1 MNLTKNFLNILSVW
15 IQLVSLIYFL
25 DFLGII
31 FKKQIKKNRLVLSL
45 TIYFLTTIIFY
56 FFYNKFSE
64 TTRIVAVIFFYAS
77 FTLTLYIMT
86 GIFNSKIIY
95 FIALFDLSVSLA
107 KTSVSNILANLFNAN
122 ARDISPFVMIFIQT
136 ALLII
141 ILFVM
146 KKNNAQRNISVLEMI
161 PRHIYIMLMTAIIC
175 LSALSS
181 LISLQTDNEIKK
193 DNTLTTIV
201 IILTVIFLGILLSLF
216 LNVIAKQHFT
226 AVSQMME
233 KQVELQI
240 DHYEK
245 LEKMNAEI
253 SRFRHD
259 YTNHLRSILSLIQ
272 MREYSQAEEYIEKL
286 QKTKIGS
293 AAAMFYTGNKLADAI
308 LADKSA
314 ALGDNCRIEYSGIIP
329 TSIENVDLC
338 VILSNALDNAVEACR
353 ELTSPCVISIFAG
366 TQQGYFVMSVK
377 NPTACDHNF
386 YDIPPTTKP
395 EKERHGMGLY
405 NIENTVKK
413 YDGQI
418 KVKCENGVFELIA
431 TMKI

>member
-1 MNLTKNFLNILSVW
+1 MSFIASIFYTVSEV
-15 IQLVSLIYFL
+15 IQLILLILFAL
-25 DFLGII
+25 LLGILH
-31 FKKQIKKNRLVLSL
+31 KNEIKKNRIAASSITYIFITVLSV
-45 TIYFLTTIIFY
+45 
-56 FFYNKFSE
+56 FFINNFDNSI
-64 TTRIVAVIFFYAS
+64 RIFFAS
-77 FTLTLYIMT
+77 LYYIGYILSLFILTEQI
-86 GIFNSKIIY
+86 NRKIIY
-95 FIALFDLSVSLA
+95 FIAFFDLSISLA
-107 KTSVSNILANLFNAN
+107 KTSVSNILANLLNKEAN
-122 ARDISPFVMIFIQT
+122 DISPFVMIFIQT
-136 ALLII
+136 AVLII
-141 ILFVM
+141 ILLAM
-146 KKNNAQRNISVLEMI
+146 RKNNAQRNIYVLEMI
-161 PRHIYIMLMTAIIC
+161 PRHIYIMLMLAIIC

-181 LISLQTDNEIKK
+181 LISFSTDNTKRK
-193 DNTLTTIV
+193 DYFLIAIV
-201 IILTVIFLGILLSLF
+201 IILTVIFLGIIFSLF

-272 MREYSQAEEYIEKL
+272 MQEYSQAEEYIEKL
-286 QKTKIGS
+286 QKTKN
-293 AAAMFYTGNKLADAI
+293 AFTTTMFYTGNKLADAI
-308 LADKSA
+308 LADKST
-314 ALGDNCRIEYSGIIP
+314 ALGENCRIEYSGIIP
-329 TSIENVDLC
+329 SSIENVDLC
-338 VILSNALDNAVEACR
+338 VIFSNALDNAAEACR

-366 TQQGYFVMSVK
+366 TQQGYFVMSIK
-377 NPTACDHNF
+377 NPTACDHNY

-418 KVKCENGVFELIA
+418 KVKCENRVFELVI